1 MVIHRV
7 KGFRVVDEADV
18 FLEFS
23 CFFYNPM
30 DVGDLISGSSAFL
43 KSLLNI
49 WKLSIH
55 VLLKPSW
62 RMLGIISL
70 VCEMSAIVQ

>member
-1 MVIHRV
+1 
-7 KGFRVVDEADV
+7 
-18 FLEFS
+18 
-23 CFFYNPM
+23 M

-70 VCEMSAIVQ
+70 VCEMSAIVW